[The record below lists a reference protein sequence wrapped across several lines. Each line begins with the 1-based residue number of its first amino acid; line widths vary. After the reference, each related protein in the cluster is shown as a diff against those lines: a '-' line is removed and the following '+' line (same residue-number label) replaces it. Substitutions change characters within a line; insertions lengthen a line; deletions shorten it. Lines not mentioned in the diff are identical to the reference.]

1 MYRIWRKKLKMEYY
15 FRENCRLCGCLDLEV
30 VLKLKDSPICDAYIT
45 QKKKQNFYPLI
56 LNKCSRCDFVQLNTV
71 ISEDIIYEGNV
82 FISHGSPPSL
92 QAHSSVYCDDVC
104 EFLKHEKG
112 KLIVDVG
119 SNNGSLLKHFQR
131 KNYNVIGIGPSCMSA
146 NNENDKSFPTY
157 SEYFDKKIVAQIVSD
172 HGYADI
178 ITINN
183 LFANIDDLDVFML
196 AVESLLDPEG
206 VLIIE
211 SSYLFDMIQNM
222 VFDFIYHEHL
232 SYFSI
237 KPLILFFYK
246 YGMNLI
252 HIQEI
257 TTKGGSL
264 RYYIAREE
272 SKWKVDASVNIISK
286 KEEEGDNLKN
296 LFLVFADKIEKQK
309 LNLLD
314 FIDKLRGQTI
324 VGFGASATSTTIIS
338 HFDLSDKLSYLVDDN
353 PGKLDT
359 YSPGYHLPV
368 LSTETLKQNQHD
380 VVIILAWRFKDEIL
394 KLLDMTTCKVIIP
407 LPQLEILG

>member
-15 FRENCRLCGCLDLEV
+15 FRDNCRLCGGLDLEV
-30 VLKLKDSPICDAYIT
+30 VLKLKDSPLCDAYIT
-45 QKKKQNFYPLI
+45 QKKKQNFYPLV

-82 FISHGSPPSL
+82 FVSHGSPPSL
-92 QAHSSVYCDDVC
+92 QAYSSVYCDDVC
-104 EFLKHEKG
+104 EFLKHEKD

-119 SNNGSLLKHFQR
+119 SNNGSLLKLFQR

-146 NNENDKSFPTY
+146 NNANDKSFPTY
-157 SEYFDKKIVAQIVSD
+157 SECFDKKLVDQIVSD
-172 HGYADI
+172 HGCADI

-183 LFANIDDLDVFML
+183 LFANIDDLDGFML
-196 AVESLLDPEG
+196 AVDSLLDSEG

-264 RYYIAREE
+264 RYYIARKQ
-272 SKWKVDASVNIISK
+272 SKWKVDASVNIMSK
-286 KEEEGDNLKN
+286 KEEEGNDLKN

-309 LNLLD
+309 SNLLD
-314 FIDKLRGQTI
+314 FIEKYQGQTI
-324 VGFGASATSTTIIS
+324 VGFGASATSTTLIS
-338 HFDLSDKLSYLVDDN
+338 HFDLNKQISYLVDDN
-353 PGKLDT
+353 PGKIDT
-359 YSPGYHLPV
+359 FSPGFHIPVYSP
-368 LSTETLKQNQHD
+368 EKMKQEPPD
-380 VVIILAWRFKDEIL
+380 IVIILAWRFKNEIL
-394 KLLDMTTCKVIIP
+394 NKLEKLPCKVVVP
-407 LPQLEILG
+407 LPKFEVIG